1 MTWIRRL
8 ALGVVEFVVGEDWR
22 IGVGVAIA
30 LGVTALVAEVE
41 LEAWWVTPFAA
52 LALLAFSVRRADG
65 E

>member
-30 LGVTALVAEVE
+30 LGVTAQVAEVE
-41 LEAWWVTPFAA
+41 LAAWWVMPFAA
-52 LALLAFSVRRADG
+52 LALPAFSVRRAD
-65 E
+65 